1 MCGFEVWHSSRVQ
14 AGDVNYEAL
23 EWEVLSM
30 LRQLLFVSAIGLPLY
45 GAAAARSFAADAQCF
60 ADWGKAADVV
70 RQQGLLTVEE
80 LAKTFAN
87 DIPGQIVRAT
97 LCQDGDDYIYKLA
110 VRDKQGQL
118 KNVVVDALNHAKAVN
133 SR

>member
-1 MCGFEVWHSSRVQ
+1 
-14 AGDVNYEAL
+14 
-23 EWEVLSM
+23 M
-30 LRQLLFVSAIGLPLY
+30 LRPMLYAFVIGLPLL
-45 GAAAARSFAADAQCF
+45 GAAGERSLAADAQCI

-80 LAKTFAN
+80 LAKTFAK

-97 LCQDGDDYIYKLA
+97 LCKDGDDYIYKLS

-118 KNVVVDALNHAKAVN
+118 KNVVVDALNHTKAGN

>member
-1 MCGFEVWHSSRVQ
+1 
-14 AGDVNYEAL
+14 
-23 EWEVLSM
+23 M
-30 LRQLLFVSAIGLPLY
+30 LRQLFFVSAIGLPLY
-45 GAAAARSFAADAQCF
+45 GAAGERSFAAGEAECF
-60 ADWGKAADVV
+60 ADWGKAAEVV

-80 LAKTFAN
+80 LAKTFAK

-97 LCQDGDDYIYKLA
+97 LCQEGDDYIYKLA

-118 KNVVVDALNHAKAVN
+118 KNVVVDALNHAKAAN

>member
-1 MCGFEVWHSSRVQ
+1 
-14 AGDVNYEAL
+14 
-23 EWEVLSM
+23 M
-30 LRQLLFVSAIGLPLY
+30 LRLTVIAAVTGLPLLG
-45 GAAAARSFAADAQCF
+45 GAGVPSFAADAQCF
-60 ADWGKAADVV
+60 TDWGKAADVV

-80 LAKTFAN
+80 LAKIFAK

-97 LCQDGDDYIYKLA
+97 LCQDGDDFIFKLV

-118 KNVVVDALNHAKAVN
+118 KNVVVDALNHAKAAN

>member
-1 MCGFEVWHSSRVQ
+1 
-14 AGDVNYEAL
+14 
-23 EWEVLSM
+23 M
-30 LRQLLFVSAIGLPLY
+30 LRQLLFVSVVGLPLY
-45 GAAAARSFAADAQCF
+45 GAAGERSFAAGADCF

-97 LCQDGDDYIYKLA
+97 LCRDGDDYIYKLV

-118 KNVVVDALNHAKAVN
+118 KNVVVDALNHAKSAN

>member
-1 MCGFEVWHSSRVQ
+1 
-14 AGDVNYEAL
+14 
-23 EWEVLSM
+23 M
-30 LRQLLFVSAIGLPLY
+30 LRLTLFAATIALPLLSLA
-45 GAAAARSFAADAQCF
+45 GAPSRAAGGSECF
-60 ADWGKAADVV
+60 SDWGKASEVV
-70 RQQGLLTVEE
+70 RQKGLLTVEQ

-97 LCQDGDDYIYKLA
+97 LCKDGDDYIYKLA

-118 KNVVVDALNHAKAVN
+118 KNVVVDALNHPKAVN